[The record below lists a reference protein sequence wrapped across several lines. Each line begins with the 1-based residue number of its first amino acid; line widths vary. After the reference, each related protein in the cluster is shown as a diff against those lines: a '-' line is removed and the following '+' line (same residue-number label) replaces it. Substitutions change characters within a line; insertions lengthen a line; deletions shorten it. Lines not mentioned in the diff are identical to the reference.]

1 MRTALLTALTM
12 LVFTPSAQ
20 ALPQKTSERL
30 VRNAR
35 ALLGTPYNFGGR
47 LSKQRPGVDCQG
59 VLFYAAEKIGRC
71 GWKSFSVFPTKSV
84 ARRELGGPLA
94 GASPVATRD
103 LDINQLA
110 PGDILLLVGEDKNPV
125 EPAIGQL
132 DGTPVWV
139 WHTGMYTG
147 AGKWIVG
154 DHYAGEV
161 VEVDLLSYLVEH
173 RDAYA
178 GVFVTR
184 MVEGPTPKRCRRHR
198 PMNAPR
204 TRR

>member
-1 MRTALLTALTM
+1 MRLVLIAALGL
-12 LVFTPSAQ
+12 LVFAPSAE
-20 ALPQKTSERL
+20 ALAQQTSDRL
-30 VRNAR
+30 VHHAR
-35 ALLGTPYNFGGR
+35 SLLGTPYSFGGR
-47 LSKQRPGVDCQG
+47 LSKRRPGIDCQG
-59 VLFYAAEKIGRC
+59 VLFYAAEKVGRC
-71 GWKSFSVFPTKSV
+71 GWKSFSVFSTKSV
-84 ARRELGGPLA
+84 ARGELGRPLA

-103 LDINQLA
+103 LDVNRLA
-110 PGDILLLVGEDKNPV
+110 PGDILLLVGEDENPA
-125 EPAIGQL
+125 EAAIARL

-161 VEVDLLSYLVEH
+161 VETDLLSYLAEH

-184 MVEGPTPKRCRRHR
+184 MVDGPNPKRCRRHR
-198 PMNAPR
+198 PMKPPR
-204 TRR
+204 TRP